1 MAESITT
8 APPRLDLLERHTA
21 RHSARS
27 WSLHLALFLLTIVTT
42 TLAGVALTPSEAVP
56 IEPPLASA
64 VDYLLYI
71 PLIFFQFLVTV
82 VRDAVVHPHLLSS
95 GITFSASLL
104 AILFSHEMGH
114 YLACRYYKVDA
125 TLPYF
130 IPAPP
135 MFLAGTFG
143 AFIKIRSP
151 IPSRRALFDIGLAG
165 PLAGFV
171 VALPLAIVGVLT
183 VGPPQAL
190 QDNVIFFN
198 DPLLFR
204 LIGKVAGIP
213 LDPNAPINP
222 YYIAAW
228 IGLLVTSL
236 NLMPVGQLDGG
247 HGIFALFGPTRTQAD
262 RSLSFCNRRHF
273 GGVGILASPQSERIF
288 VRSPDRNHAPAP
300 SSATGSDGDPGN
312 QTHHYRDR
320 DAARLPSLLLTL
332 PDHDHLDR
340 ITGFLKILLTELSFF
355 ILKNPVI
362 LSNSYP
368 VRRSLRRGGGL

>member
-8 APPRLDLLERHTA
+8 APPRLDLLERQ
-21 RHSARS
+21 RPRLSARS
-27 WSLHLALFLLTIVTT
+27 WPLHVALFLLTIVTT
-42 TLAGVALTPSEAVP
+42 TLAGVALTPTEVVP
-56 IEPPLASA
+56 IDPPLSST
-64 VDYLLYI
+64 VDYLLYVPI
-71 PLIFFQFLVTV
+71 VFFQFLLTV
-82 VRDAVVHPHLLSS
+82 VRDAVIHPHLLAS
-95 GITFSASLL
+95 GIAFSASLL

-171 VALPLAIVGVLT
+171 VAIPLAIVGVLT
-183 VGPPQAL
+183 VGPPQAP
-190 QDNVIFFN
+190 QDHVIFFN

-204 LIGKVAGIP
+204 LIAKVAGVPI
-213 LDPNAPINP
+213 DPNAPINP
-222 YYIAAW
+222 YYMAAW

-247 HGIFALFGPTRTQAD
+247 HGIFALFGRQAHK
-262 RSLSFCNRRHF
+262 L
-273 GGVGILASPQSERIF
+273 VGRLAFVTVAVLAVLGFWLHSSPS
-288 VRSPDRNHAPAP
+288 
-300 SSATGSDGDPGN
+300 
-312 QTHHYRDR
+312 
-320 DAARLPSLLLTL
+320 
-332 PDHDHLDR
+332 
-340 ITGFLKILLTELSFF
+340 GFLYAILIGIMLQLPHPQ
-355 ILKNPVI
+355 PVEI
-362 LSNSYP
+362 EPLGTKRIIIAIVTLFVFLLCFMP
-368 VRRSLRRGGGL
+368 FPITIT